1 MGKSSR
7 TNFTVSIIQV
17 NRDGSLPELLRN
29 SVISKVRTYPALT
42 MEILQWENLQELI
55 FLSPLFSGEQ
65 GWVNARFA

>member
-1 MGKSSR
+1 MY
-7 TNFTVSIIQV
+7 Q
-17 NRDGSLPELLRN
+17 PLLQN
-29 SVISKVRTYPALT
+29 IKALVKCNNMFVFPALT

>member
-1 MGKSSR
+1 MFQIWRHISDKPVDHIEIYS
-7 TNFTVSIIQV
+7 
-17 NRDGSLPELLRN
+17 LRN

-65 GWVNARFA
+65 GWVNARFCLEFL